1 MTDIVKAARADED
14 SIGGVCSVVVRNC
27 PIGMYTCITICILLY
42 CGSGEFFVCV
52 CSGVVRAFTHTH
64 THTPH
69 AHTHTH
75 THTHKRRL
83 PSIYI
88 YTVYYGTNIP

>member
-27 PIGMYTCITICILLY
+27 PIGITICILLY

-69 AHTHTH
+69 AHTRTH

-88 YTVYYGTNIP
+88 YTVYYGTYIP

>member
-1 MTDIVKAARADED
+1 
-14 SIGGVCSVVVRNC
+14 
-27 PIGMYTCITICILLY
+27 LLY
-42 CGSGEFFVCV
+42 CGSGEFCCV
-52 CSGVVRAFTHTH
+52 RVQWRGPRIHTYTHTH
-64 THTPH
+64 TTH

-88 YTVYYGTNIP
+88 YTVYYGTYIP